1 MTENQHLSGPLY
13 GYLAK
18 PDAAARAGVLILPTI
33 FGVNAF
39 ARGYADALADAGFVA
54 AVWDLNSGLPLTPE
68 YEECIR
74 RARTLTDESAG
85 RMIGQWIDALFADHK
100 LSAIGVVGFCIGG
113 RFAFLQAARDKRIA
127 ACAAAYPS
135 IENPRLANQEL
146 DAIALASEI
155 ACPVHMLRPGND
167 HVTSPDTYAAV
178 TQSLLRRRAPTAIQ
192 RFPEAEHGFMHRPTP
207 EANVAATRL
216 AAPQL
221 LGFFKG
227 CLTG

>member
-1 MTENQHLSGPLY
+1 MSKSQQFSGPLY

-18 PDAAARAGVLILPTI
+18 PNAVARAGVLILPTI

-39 ARGYADALADAGFVA
+39 ARGYADMLTDAGFVA

-68 YEECIR
+68 YEECIK
-74 RARTLTDESAG
+74 RARTLTDTSAG
-85 RMIGQWIDALFADHK
+85 KMIGQWIDALLADHK
-100 LSAIGVVGFCIGG
+100 LSTIGVVGFCIGG
-113 RFAFLQAARDKRIA
+113 RFAFLQAARDKRIT

-135 IENPRLANQEL
+135 IESPRLANQEL
-146 DAIALASEI
+146 DAVALASEI

-167 HVTSPDTYAAV
+167 HVSSPETYQAL
-178 TQSLLRRRAPTAIQ
+178 TQGLLRRRAPTTIQ
-192 RFPEAEHGFMHRPTP
+192 TYPEAEHGFMHRPTP
-207 EANVAATRL
+207 EANVAATKL

-227 CLTG
+227 CLGG